1 MREACRRW
9 HAEFAGKRFWP
20 APEHPRLSSSRRDTR
35 CSHPGKCIE
44 PAYRETRRKADCR
57 HPIPGRGAAKG
68 GGRALD
74 FVKRIRFKASRQ
86 QFVERRTAKLPD
98 SPPRR
103 GARIIGLRRWIPA
116 RSMPLQAQNAR
127 AKPCDYRCFH
137 GCNRLPDHRHGPNR
151 TAYRGTF
158 RSEIRC
164 DDWNCRGHKKPQV
177 QTYSTRQGAK
187 PFLFCS
193 KSSGARRQ
201 DGLSTWR
208 AVAVRHRTATRS
220 AKFEKRRR
228 KLSLIKHNR
237 NRGVAS
243 LLCR

>member
-35 CSHPGKCIE
+35 CSHRGKCIE

-74 FVKRIRFKASRQ
+74 FVKRIRFKVSRQ

-103 GARIIGLRRWIPA
+103 GAGIIGLRRWIPA

-177 QTYSTRQGAK
+177 QTYSTR
-187 PFLFCS
+187 
-193 KSSGARRQ
+193 
-201 DGLSTWR
+201 
-208 AVAVRHRTATRS
+208 
-220 AKFEKRRR
+220 
-228 KLSLIKHNR
+228 
-237 NRGVAS
+237 RGVKCSYFVLNLPVLVVKTPGHLAS
-243 LLCR
+243 CCSASSNGNTISKIRKRAKETQPHQT